1 MRRSMQVQHRN
12 GVNWATLIAA
22 VGLGIVLVGAFWT
35 IVQTQ
40 FSAQHSLIT
49 DNRGDIVERTRL
61 LQEQMDRRFSA
72 LDKQIVILESTRP
85 TTGELAATSKTLET
99 ILNRQEERI
108 RALEQYL
115 LGSKPPPPR

>member
-1 MRRSMQVQHRN
+1 MQVQHRN

-40 FSAQHSLIT
+40 FSAHSSLIVE
-49 DNRGDIVERTRL
+49 NRAEILERNRL
-61 LQEQMDRRFSA
+61 LQEQIDRRFSA
-72 LDKQIVILESTRP
+72 TDKQIVILESTRP

-115 LGSKPPPPR
+115 LGTRAPPSPAR